1 MIIRL
6 TGKKGCGKTSAAISM
21 RDHHGYI
28 VRSLATPLKDTLVKF
43 GVPVENMETPG
54 LKETPLE
61 QFGNKSAREVMQLFG
76 TDFARAMISNTIW
89 VDKLRQDIQTL
100 IDSGIED
107 IVVDDIRFNNEAR
120 AIKEL
125 CGVIVEVSRP
135 DVFDGDSHISE
146 RGVSSEFID
155 GRLENVS
162 SYSSDLDFRVT
173 NMLGGLQ
180 NV

>member
-1 MIIRL
+1 MIIGL

-28 VRSLATPLKDTLVKF
+28 IRSLATPLKDTLVKF

-125 CGVIVEVSRP
+125 CGVIVEVARP

-146 RGVSSEFID
+146 RGVSPEFID

-162 SYSSDLDFRVT
+162 SYSSDLDFGVT
-173 NMLGGLQ
+173 NMLGRLYE
-180 NV
+180 